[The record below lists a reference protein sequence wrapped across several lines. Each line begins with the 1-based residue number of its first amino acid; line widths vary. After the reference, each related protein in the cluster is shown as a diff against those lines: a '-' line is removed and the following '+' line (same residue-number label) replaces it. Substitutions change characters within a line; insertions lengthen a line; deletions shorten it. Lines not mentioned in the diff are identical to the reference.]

1 VTVQKGVGSDVVSC
15 RLVPIRTENGGGM
28 VRLIVAGSDLLQAIA
43 GHDAGLPEMATAV
56 LEHAV
61 TTFGSQTKAWD
72 WLRSE
77 CGALQNRI
85 PLDLLRQDEIEL
97 VEEELSRI
105 DHGAY
110 V

>member
-1 VTVQKGVGSDVVSC
+1 
-15 RLVPIRTENGGGM
+15 M
-28 VRLIVAGSDLLQAIA
+28 AGQDLLQAII
-43 GHDAGLPEMATAV
+43 GNRAGLPESANVV

-61 TTFGSQTKAWD
+61 TTFGSQNKAWD
-72 WLRSE
+72 WLSSE

-85 PLDLLRQDEIEL
+85 PLDLLRKGDLEL

>member
-1 VTVQKGVGSDVVSC
+1 
-15 RLVPIRTENGGGM
+15 M
-28 VRLIVAGSDLLQAIA
+28 AGQDLFQAIT
-43 GHDAGLPEMATAV
+43 GRDAGLPEVASAV

-85 PLDLLRQDEIEL
+85 PLDLLRQDEIEQ